1 MVRIRF
7 QRLGTR
13 KTPYHRIIV
22 TDQRRSQASR
32 VLEVIGHY
40 DPSARPAKFT
50 VNEARVAHWVSCG
63 ARVSESLQRLLKSS
77 PKIAKA

>member
-1 MVRIRF
+1 MVMIRF

-32 VLEVIGHY
+32 VLEVLGFY
-40 DPSARPAKFT
+40 DPSTNPAKFSVDQT
-50 VNEARVAHWVSCG
+50 RVTHWVSTG
-63 ARVSESLQRLLKSS
+63 AQISESLQRLLKRA
-77 PKIAKA
+77 PKDAD

>member
-1 MVRIRF
+1 MVMIRF

-32 VLEVIGHY
+32 VLEVLGFY
-40 DPSARPAKFT
+40 DPSTNPAKFSIDQT
-50 VNEARVAHWVSCG
+50 RVTHWVSTG
-63 ARVSESLQRLLKSS
+63 AQISESLQRLLKRA
-77 PKIAKA
+77 PKDAD

>member
-1 MVRIRF
+1 MVMIRF

-32 VLEVIGHY
+32 VLEVLGFY
-40 DPSARPAKFT
+40 DPSTDPAKFSVDQT
-50 VNEARVAHWVSCG
+50 RVAHWVSTG
-63 ARVSESLQRLLKSS
+63 ARMSESLQRLLKRV
-77 PKIAKA
+77 PKDAD

>member
-1 MVRIRF
+1 MVVIRF

-32 VLEVIGHY
+32 VLEVIGFY
-40 DPSARPAKFT
+40 DPSTKPAKFSVDQT
-50 VNEARVAHWVSCG
+50 RVTHWVSTG
-63 ARVSESLQRLLKSS
+63 AQISESLQRLLKRA
-77 PKIAKA
+77 PKDAD